1 VDKRDGDGL
10 SFPSSQFPLFYQL
23 DLKET
28 IMRSRNILTG
38 FVALLLLI
46 GSSSTLAQKEWN
58 HLGDKHVDGNSD
70 HDKISLGSSEGWF
83 RQLQIRVD
91 DAPVNFK
98 RVVVHFGNGSDE
110 ELQFRDVIPAG
121 GSTRALDLRG
131 RRRIIKSVE
140 FWYEKA
146 NWGSNRPTV
155 RLYGR

>member
-1 VDKRDGDGL
+1 
-10 SFPSSQFPLFYQL
+10 
-23 DLKET
+23 
-28 IMRSRNILTG
+28 MRSRNALTV
-38 FVALLLLI
+38 FAALLLLI
-46 GSSSTLAQKEWN
+46 GLSQTLKAQNWI

-70 HDKISLGSSEGWF
+70 HDKISLGSSEGTF

-98 RVVVHFGNGSDE
+98 RVVVHFGNGGDE
-110 ELQFRDVIPAG
+110 ELQFREIINAG
-121 GSTRALDLRG
+121 GSTRPLNLRG
-131 RRRIIKSVE
+131 RRRVIKSVE

>member
-1 VDKRDGDGL
+1 MQWKK
-10 SFPSSQFPLFYQL
+10 Y
-23 DLKET
+23 
-28 IMRSRNILTG
+28 LTV
-38 FVALLLLI
+38 FAALLM
-46 GSSSTLAQKEWN
+46 LACMCSAIKAQREWT

-91 DAPVNFK
+91 DAPVKFK
-98 RVVVHFGNGSDE
+98 RAVVHFGNGTDE
-110 ELQFRDVIPAG
+110 ELQFRDVINAG
-121 GSTRALDLRG
+121 GSTRAMDLRG

>member
-1 VDKRDGDGL
+1 
-10 SFPSSQFPLFYQL
+10 
-23 DLKET
+23 
-28 IMRSRNILTG
+28 MRSKN
-38 FVALLLLI
+38 ALAVFAAVLLLI
-46 GSSSTLAQKEWN
+46 GSTSVLKAQREWI

-98 RVVVHFGNGSDE
+98 RVVVHFGNGTDE
-110 ELQFRDVIPAG
+110 ELQFREIINAG
-121 GSTRALDLRG
+121 GSTRAMDLRG

-146 NWGSNRPTV
+146 NWGSKRPTV

>member
-1 VDKRDGDGL
+1 MQIK
-10 SFPSSQFPLFYQL
+10 
-23 DLKET
+23 K
-28 IMRSRNILTG
+28 
-38 FVALLLLI
+38 
-46 GSSSTLAQKEWN
+46 TLAVFAVLFVLIASHSVLKAQREWR

-83 RQLQIRVD
+83 RQLQIRVE
-91 DAPVNFK
+91 DAPVTFK
-98 RVVVHFGNGSDE
+98 RVVVHFGNGTDE

-121 GSTRALDLRG
+121 GSTRAMDLRG